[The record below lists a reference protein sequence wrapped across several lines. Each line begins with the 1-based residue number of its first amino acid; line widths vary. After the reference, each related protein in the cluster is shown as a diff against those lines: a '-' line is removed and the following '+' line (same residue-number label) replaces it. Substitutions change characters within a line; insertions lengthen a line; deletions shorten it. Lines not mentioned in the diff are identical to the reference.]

1 LISIVP
7 IDLEDNQRGTI
18 LEWLISKGIK
28 DPDFSERFVQANNT
42 KQLVAVQRNAVEV
55 LGRWVPG
62 WKRNFER
69 FYHYQDFM
77 EEKDLFALDTF
88 NDLLDIIER
97 ADEKIEAY
105 QEKKDYHDADE
116 GTEVFR
122 DDDEWRIYALH
133 NKGAACHFGKNT
145 EWCTAAPGL
154 DYFESYYRPDDPLF
168 YFEHEPTN
176 EDQFFAP
183 NERWQFHYGSEQ
195 FMDEN
200 DRELSPGEAF
210 KFHKLLMQTD
220 APEKYPV
227 VSQYLDTIKQRE
239 DAMKRWRV
247 PPMVPL
253 MENWRKY
260 LLKEELVVP
269 VIDSSN
275 LVIYDFD
282 ETIASSVGFI
292 VTTHKETGD
301 VGKITTQ
308 KEYDALLATGEYD
321 FDFDNLNQVTDPT
334 EITPITKH
342 LRRDVGSSGIQVMIL
357 TARQQTAED
366 EIQGYLQSIDIDP
379 SEIIIIG
386 CAGCDK
392 GKYVAQMVAKSPNV
406 RNIVFYDDSKT
417 NIQDLVSAKES
428 LKGNLDSFDIVDVSD
443 PKNWRKY

>member
-1 LISIVP
+1 
-7 IDLEDNQRGTI
+7 
-18 LEWLISKGIK
+18 
-28 DPDFSERFVQANNT
+28 
-42 KQLVAVQRNAVEV
+42 V

-88 NDLLDIIER
+88 NDLLDVIER

-210 KFHKLLMQTD
+210 KFHKLLMQTG

-260 LLKEELVVP
+260 LLKEAG
-269 VIDSSN
+269 
-275 LVIYDFD
+275 DFD
-282 ETIASSVGFI
+282 WDAFGFSDEERGESIPNPPQYEDLISLDRGDTFTIGNRKPVYRIIGALGSSVGA
-292 VTTHKETGD
+292 
-301 VGKITTQ
+301 TQ
-308 KEYDALLATGEYD
+308 KTAVIDGSAERKYYIIKPVGDEYAVGAFEAVGGTMDSVDEPRGGKTG
-321 FDFDNLNQVTDPT
+321 FVMN
-334 EITPITKH
+334 ITK
-342 LRRDVGSSGIQVMIL
+342 
-357 TARQQTAED
+357 
-366 EIQGYLQSIDIDP
+366 
-379 SEIIIIG
+379 
-386 CAGCDK
+386 
-392 GKYVAQMVAKSPNV
+392 AQK
-406 RNIVFYDDSKT
+406 
-417 NIQDLVSAKES
+417 
-428 LKGNLDSFDIVDVSD
+428 
-443 PKNWRKY
+443 